1 VCGWVCGGE
10 GRTEMEQQL
19 NVLRVD
25 LVQVD
30 NSQSK
35 VKVSKQEE
43 RERVREREG

>member
-1 VCGWVCGGE
+1 
-10 GRTEMEQQL
+10 MEQQL